1 MTEKDKKLIEQAN
14 KLTDIFWSTAYR
26 LAEEADTEEAK
37 KELEN
42 IGKQLYAKEEAFADC
57 R

>member
-1 MTEKDKKLIEQAN
+1 MTDKDKKLIEQAN

-37 KELEN
+37 NELEN